1 MNFPLN
7 VYLYSQTSTALRPLR
22 DVLLCDAW
30 WLTPTLPTVPS
41 AENKSQWGGGD
52 AHPQMGHLYLITPAI
67 WLPKAQ
73 SP

>member
-7 VYLYSQTSTALRPLR
+7 VNLYSQTSTALRPLR
-22 DVLLCDAW
+22 DIPLCGAW

-41 AENKSQWGGGD
+41 AENKSQWG
-52 AHPQMGHLYLITPAI
+52 AYPQMGHLYLITLVV